1 MRTQF
6 KNTPSRA
13 RSLSLPKWSKGYCEL
28 ISPFDHFG
36 KLRAG
41 KLGERIDTI
50 GGQSLPGFNE
60 HALLN

>member
-13 RSLSLPKWSKGYCEL
+13 RSLSLSKGL
-28 ISPFDHFG
+28 INSQYPFD
-36 KLRAG
+36 KLR
-41 KLGERIDTI
+41 ERIDTI

-60 HALLN
+60 HSLLY

>member
-13 RSLSLPKWSKGYCEL
+13 RSLSLSKGYCEL
-28 ISPFDHFG
+28 ISPFD
-36 KLRAG
+36 KLR
-41 KLGERIDTI
+41 ERIDTI

-60 HALLN
+60 HSLLN